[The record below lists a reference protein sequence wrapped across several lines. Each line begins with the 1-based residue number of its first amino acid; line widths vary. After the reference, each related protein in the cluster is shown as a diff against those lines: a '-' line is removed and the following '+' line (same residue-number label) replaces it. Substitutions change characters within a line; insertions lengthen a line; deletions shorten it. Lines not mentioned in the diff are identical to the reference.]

1 MTKVEIDQV
10 KINDAIKAVSVAG
23 DKIPYFLLLLT
34 PGSDANSINV
44 QAANQTV
51 EELSIAVLFTKA
63 TNDPLTD
70 VIKTYIESSTL
81 NTLYNDTAAAASATP
96 NADRIIELYSTT
108 KNAELNTAVSA
119 INTWISPGKLKDSDS
134 KVVAEGPLT
143 LDALS
148 TLLRLSYNED
158 FLANAATAGI
168 PFAGGSRSM
177 KHRRRH
183 KQKKNKNTKRRN
195 RK

>member
-10 KINDAIKAVSVAG
+10 KINEAIKAVSVAG

-34 PGSDANSINV
+34 PGPNANSINV
-44 QAANQTV
+44 QAANQTI
-51 EELSIAVLFTKA
+51 EKLSDAVLFTKA

-81 NTLYNDTAAAASATP
+81 NTIYNDTAAASATP
-96 NADRIIELYSTT
+96 NADIIITLYSTT
-108 KNAELNTAVSA
+108 KTAELNTAVKD
-119 INTWISPGKLKDSDS
+119 INKWIYPATLKDSDS
-134 KVVAEGPLT
+134 NAVAEAT
-143 LDALS
+143 IELDALS
-148 TLLRLSYNED
+148 TLLRLQYNEES
-158 FLANAATAGI
+158 LANAAAAGR

-177 KHRRRH
+177 KNRRRH
-183 KQKKNKNTKRRN
+183 RNKNKNTKRRN